1 MSKTSCAF
9 TSETHKPWLERHLE
23 TTQSSSNSM
32 IAPQDCDVRQSGRV
46 LELQNTDLWIR
57 PTGLSWHFSILV
69 TIRGMPFRNCRG
81 RSSEKL
87 KAREDKIEEAKKQ
100 KTLKNR
106 DEDWD
111 SARWKQSSW
120 TWTTSSSSSAWRE
133 WSSDKTRGRSD
144 WQSPADWS
152 RGRKRERTD
161 WQLADWEDSS
171 DQVRKATAWQS
182 HYSWQ

>member
-1 MSKTSCAF
+1 
-9 TSETHKPWLERHLE
+9 
-23 TTQSSSNSM
+23 M

-46 LELQNTDLWIR
+46 MELQNTDLRIR
-57 PTGLSWHFSILV
+57 PTDLSWHFSILA
-69 TIRGMPFRNCRG
+69 TIRKMPFRNYRG

-87 KAREDKIEEAKKQ
+87 NAREDMIEEAKKQ
-100 KTLKNR
+100 KTLKTR

-120 TWTTSSSSSAWRE
+120 TWTTLSSSSAWRE

-152 RGRKRERTD
+152 RGQKRERTD
-161 WQLADWEDSS
+161 WQLADWDSS